1 MSTAHDT
8 ADPRRRRTREALLQA
23 FFSLVVQQRYHDIRI
38 ADVLSRAGVSRST
51 FYEHFASKDALL
63 AASIEGPFSI
73 LASLLGEHSLP
84 RVQALLEHFWAN
96 RGLARTLF
104 QGAGSRPVRA
114 TMVAVVE
121 QRLKREHGP
130 RLRVPTR
137 LAAHAI
143 ADALLSP
150 VVAWLNG
157 EAACTASDLAQA
169 LECTADAMLQALS
182 VGGRTA

>member
-1 MSTAHDT
+1 MSTAHDAT
-8 ADPRRRRTREALLQA
+8 DPRKRRTREALLQA
-23 FFSLVVQQRYHDIRI
+23 FGALVVDRRYHDIRI

-73 LASLLGEHSLP
+73 LAGLLGEHSLP
-84 RVQALLEHFWAN
+84 RVQALLEHFWQN
-96 RGLARTLF
+96 RSLARTLF
-104 QGAGSRPVRA
+104 QGAGNRPVRA

-121 QRLKREHGP
+121 RQLKRDPGP
-130 RLRVPTR
+130 RLRVPPR

-150 VVAWLNG
+150 IVAWLNG
-157 EAACTASDLAQA
+157 EAACSAADLAIALQA
-169 LECTADAMLQALS
+169 TAAAMLRALS
-182 VGGRTA
+182 VGGRVD